1 MTQEIIEFA
10 SEIFPFRNVK
20 QKTITDIFSEYDFKI
35 AEFQKN
41 ETVFSKNNYRKTVG
55 FIIDGK
61 CEVERERSSGDS
73 IPLNSL
79 TRYSSF
85 GILSVFSQGAEFPTV
100 IKAVTPCKIMF
111 ISGEDMISIVKK
123 YRTVAL
129 NIITFLSD
137 RIAFLNNKIETFS
150 EKSTCAKLASYLLA
164 KYNTLGAEFS
174 ISKTAISAEINVG
187 RASLYRDLE
196 AFQTKG
202 LINFEGKKI
211 IIICPEGLER
221 IIK

>member
-35 AEFQKN
+35 ADFQKN

-164 KYNTLGAEFS
+164 KYKAFGNEIVVSRTKL
-174 ISKTAISAEINVG
+174 SAELGVG
-187 RASLYRDLE
+187 RASLYRDLD
-196 AFQTKG
+196 TLVNKN
-202 LINFEGKKI
+202 LIKTDKKRI

-221 IIK
+221 I